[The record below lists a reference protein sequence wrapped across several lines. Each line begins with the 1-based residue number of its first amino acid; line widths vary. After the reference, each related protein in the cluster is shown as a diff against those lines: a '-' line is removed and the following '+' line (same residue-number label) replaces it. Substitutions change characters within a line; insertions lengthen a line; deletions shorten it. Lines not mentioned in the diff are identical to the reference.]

1 MRRLFFAV
9 FLVVACATVAAADSI
24 EKAGHAYG
32 RGDYVQAERLYRSL
46 AEQGDPKAQYFLSV
60 MYANG
65 QGVSQDNQEAVKW
78 IRKAADQG
86 HAGAQYRLGLMY
98 ADGKGVSQDNQEA
111 VRWIRKAAEQGHAGA
126 QLGLGLTYYT
136 GRRGIP
142 RDNIRAHMWFSIAA
156 SALSGYEGKRAM
168 AHRDEIASQLTGL
181 QIGKAQERARRCQ
194 QSKFKECD

>member
-1 MRRLFFAV
+1 M
-9 FLVVACATVAAADSI
+9 
-24 EKAGHAYG
+24 
-32 RGDYVQAERLYRSL
+32 YV
-46 AEQGDPKAQYFLSV
+46 
-60 MYANG
+60 NG
-65 QGVSQDNQEAVKW
+65 QIVP
-78 IRKAADQG
+78 
-86 HAGAQYRLGLMY
+86 
-98 ADGKGVSQDNQEA
+98 QDNQEA

>member
-46 AEQGDPKAQYFLSV
+46 AEQGDPKAQYFLGV

-65 QGVSQDNQEAVKW
+65 QGVPQDYKKAMTWIGKAAVQGDAAAQYRLGLMYADGKGVPRNNQEAVKW

-86 HAGAQYRLGLMY
+86 HAGHSWVWA
-98 ADGKGVSQDNQEA
+98 
-111 VRWIRKAAEQGHAGA
+111 
-126 QLGLGLTYYT
+126 
-136 GRRGIP
+136 
-142 RDNIRAHMWFSIAA
+142 
-156 SALSGYEGKRAM
+156 
-168 AHRDEIASQLTGL
+168 
-181 QIGKAQERARRCQ
+181 
-194 QSKFKECD
+194 

>member
-46 AEQGDPKAQYFLSV
+46 AEQGDPKAQYFLGV

-65 QGVSQDNQEAVKW
+65 QGVPQDYKKAMTW
-78 IRKAADQG
+78 IGKAADQG
-86 HAGAQYRLGLMY
+86 
-98 ADGKGVSQDNQEA
+98 D
-111 VRWIRKAAEQGHAGA
+111 AGA